1 MDLAQQGCKMTREE
15 AKQYIYE
22 LYENGFQ
29 KSDLGDCLDTIY
41 DDFEE
46 ELKRVY
52 KDGIKDEAR
61 CHQLKDN
68 Q

>member
-1 MDLAQQGCKMTREE
+1 MTRED

-61 CHQLKDN
+61 CNRKELAK
-68 Q
+68 